1 MRMRAEPR
9 RVEILVDGPHGRQ
22 RLPFARE
29 LLLVGRDRG
38 CDVRLEDRTV
48 SRRHAALRLG
58 DDGVYAEDLS
68 THGTFVGGARLDGEV
83 AVPFGAALAMGV
95 FSLRVIERDGEATP
109 VPESMPAATLA
120 PAASAPRVTIEREPT
135 IPFVTHHLAAFLP
148 EEPAML
154 PPPPEPSP
162 PEPPAPMP
170 ASTVTSDVSEH
181 HVSDELAD
189 TSRWLRDTLLDSLD
203 LRRLTPKELEGPE
216 LRLRVETTLDRL
228 IDDHARR
235 IGPTLARPRLR
246 KLILDEVLGL
256 GPLEDFLKDATVAEV
271 MVIDRDTI
279 YIERRG
285 RIELTGAR
293 FTSDDALRS
302 AIERIV
308 TPLGRRIDE
317 STPMVDARL
326 KDGSRVNAIIPP
338 LALKG
343 PCVTIRKF
351 PSSRLRMDDLLSFGS
366 LDARMARFL
375 ERSVIA
381 RRNIVV
387 SGGTGSGKTTLLN
400 VLSGA
405 IPRAERIITIED
417 AAELTLSQPHVVTLE
432 TRPRNMEG
440 KGEYTIRDLVRNA
453 LRMRP
458 DRIIVGEC
466 RGGEAL
472 DMLQAMNTGHDGSLT
487 TIHANS
493 AAEAVARM
501 ETLVLMAGL
510 ELPARAIREQIAASI
525 HVIVQQA
532 RFSDG
537 SRRITD
543 VSEVIG
549 IQDDGSI
556 RTEPIFEFVRA
567 PNGADGSVHGE
578 YRATGYMPSYVEEFV
593 TLGLVRDGKF
603 L

>member
-1 MRMRAEPR
+1 
-9 RVEILVDGPHGRQ
+9 
-22 RLPFARE
+22 
-29 LLLVGRDRG
+29 
-38 CDVRLEDRTV
+38 VRLEDRTV

-58 DDGVYAEDLS
+58 DGGVLAEDLS
-68 THGTFVGGARLDGEV
+68 TNGTFVGGERIDGEV
-83 AVPFGAALAMGV
+83 TVPFGAALAMGV
-95 FSLRVIERDGEATP
+95 FSLRVIDRDGEVTP
-109 VPESMPAATLA
+109 VPGEPPRAAPVAMPA
-120 PAASAPRVTIEREPT
+120 PRIRIEREPT
-135 IPFVTHHLAAFLP
+135 IPFSTRTLASLP
-148 EEPAML
+148 PLAEPVQPEPVAEPTLL
-154 PPPPEPSP
+154 PPPPAAA
-162 PEPPAPMP
+162 PA
-170 ASTVTSDVSEH
+170 ASEH
-181 HVSDELAD
+181 AISDELAD
-189 TSRWLRDTLLDSLD
+189 TSRWLRDILLDSLD
-203 LRRLTPKELEGPE
+203 LRRLSTKELEGPE

-228 IDDHARR
+228 VDDHARR
-235 IGPTLARPRLR
+235 ISPSLARPRLR

-351 PSSRLRMDDLLSFGS
+351 PTNRLKMEDLLGFGS
-366 LDARMARFL
+366 LDERMARFL
-375 ERSVIA
+375 ERSVVA
-381 RRNIVV
+381 RRNLVV

-400 VLSGA
+400 VLSSA

-567 PNGADGSVHGE
+567 PNGADGSVRGE

>member
-1 MRMRAEPR
+1 MQPAEAR
-9 RVEILVDGPHGRQ
+9 RVEILVDGPQGRL
-22 RLPFARE
+22 RLPFSRE

-58 DDGVYAEDLS
+58 DDAVYAEDLS
-68 THGTFVGGARLDGEV
+68 TNGTFVGGERLQGEV

-95 FSLRVIERDGEATP
+95 FSVRVVERDGEETP
-109 VPESMPAATLA
+109 TQAPPVVEPA
-120 PAASAPRVTIEREPT
+120 APRVVEREET
-135 IPFVTHHLAAFLP
+135 IPFVTHKLASLLP
-148 EEPAML
+148 L
-154 PPPPEPSP
+154 V
-162 PEPPAPMP
+162 EPPAAPLLEP
-170 ASTVTSDVSEH
+170 APLDPH
-181 HVSDELAD
+181 AVSDELAT
-189 TSRWLRDTLLDSLD
+189 TSRWLRDTLLESLD
-203 LRRLTPKELEGPE
+203 LRRLTPAELEGPE
-216 LRLRVETTLDRL
+216 LRLRVETMLDRL

-235 IGPTLARPRLR
+235 IGPSLPRPRLR

-351 PSSRLRMDDLLSFGS
+351 PSSRLRMEDLLQFGS
-366 LDARMARFL
+366 VDARMARFL
-375 ERSVIA
+375 ERSVVA

-400 VLSGA
+400 VLSSA

-543 VSEVIG
+543 ISEVIG

-567 PNGADGSVHGE
+567 PNAADGAVRGDF
-578 YRATGYMPSYVEEFV
+578 RATGYMPSYVEDFV

>member
-1 MRMRAEPR
+1 MQVRAEPR
-9 RVEILVDGPHGRQ
+9 RIEILVDGPSGRV
-22 RLPFARE
+22 RLPFSRE
-29 LLLVGRDRG
+29 LVLVGRDRL

-58 DDGVYAEDLS
+58 DEGVFAEDLS
-68 THGTFVGGARLDGEV
+68 TNGTFVGGERLDGEV

-95 FSLRVIERDGEATP
+95 FSVRVIEHEGEPTP
-109 VPESMPAATLA
+109 VPVA
-120 PAASAPRVTIEREPT
+120 VEREAT
-135 IPFVTHHLAAFLP
+135 IPFVTHKLESLP
-148 EEPAML
+148 AVEERPAETVV
-154 PPPPEPSP
+154 PDPEPSP
-162 PEPPAPMP
+162 FAV
-170 ASTVTSDVSEH
+170 SSD
-181 HVSDELAD
+181 LAE

-228 IDDHARR
+228 VDDHARR
-235 IGPTLARPRLR
+235 ISPSLPRPRLR

-351 PSSRLRMDDLLSFGS
+351 PASRLRMDDLLSFGS
-366 LDARMARFL
+366 LDERMARFL
-375 ERSVIA
+375 ERSVVA
-381 RRNIVV
+381 RKNLVV

-400 VLSGA
+400 VLSSA
-405 IPRAERIITIED
+405 IPRVERIITIED
-417 AAELTLSQPHVVTLE
+417 AAELTLGQPHVVTLE

-567 PNGADGSVHGE
+567 PNQADGGVVGE
-578 YRATGYMPSYVEEFV
+578 YRATGYMPSYVEDFV

>member
-1 MRMRAEPR
+1 MQLGAEPR
-9 RVEILVDGPHGRQ
+9 RIEILVDGPHGRV

-58 DDGVYAEDLS
+58 DEGVFAEDLS
-68 THGTFVGGARLDGEV
+68 THGTFVGGARLEGEV

-95 FSLRVIERDGEATP
+95 FSLRVIEHEGEPTP
-109 VPESMPAATLA
+109 LPAVEPAPLA
-120 PAASAPRVTIEREPT
+120 PIEREAT
-135 IPFVTHHLAAFLP
+135 IPFVTHKLASLP
-148 EEPAML
+148 PVAEAAVEPAVV
-154 PPPPEPSP
+154 PADE
-162 PEPPAPMP
+162 PAP
-170 ASTVTSDVSEH
+170 VSEH
-181 HVSDELAD
+181 AVSDDLAD

-228 IDDHARR
+228 MDDHARR
-235 IGPTLARPRLR
+235 IAPSLPRPRLR

-256 GPLEDFLKDATVAEV
+256 GPLEDFLRDATVAEV

-317 STPMVDARL
+317 STPMVDARM

-351 PSSRLRMDDLLSFGS
+351 PINRLRMADLLTYGS
-366 LDARMARFL
+366 LDERMARFL

-381 RRNIVV
+381 RRNVVV

-400 VLSGA
+400 VLSSA

-417 AAELTLSQPHVVTLE
+417 AAELTLGQPHVVTLE

-567 PNGADGSVHGE
+567 PNAPDGSVVGE

-593 TLGLVRDGKF
+593 TLGLVKDGKY

>member
-1 MRMRAEPR
+1 MELRAEPR
-9 RVEILVDGPHGRQ
+9 QVEILVDGPEGRV
-22 RLPFARE
+22 RLPFARDVV
-29 LLLVGRDRG
+29 LVGRDRL
-38 CDVRLEDRTV
+38 CDIRLEDRTV

-58 DDGVYAEDLS
+58 DGGVLAEDLS
-68 THGTFVGGARLDGEV
+68 TNGTFVAGERIDGEV

-95 FSLRVIERDGEATP
+95 FSLRVFELDGDNTP
-109 VPESMPAATLA
+109 VPGAPEPPRAMPAPRALA
-120 PAASAPRVTIEREPT
+120 APRTLIDREPT
-135 IPFVTHHLAAFLP
+135 IPFSTRTLASLP
-148 EEPAML
+148 LFELASAPLPTEEPTLL
-154 PPPPEPSP
+154 PPPPEL
-162 PEPPAPMP
+162 APT
-170 ASTVTSDVSEH
+170 ASEH
-181 HVSDELAD
+181 AVSDELAD
-189 TSRWLRDTLLDSLD
+189 TSRWLRDLLLDSLD
-203 LRRLTPKELEGPE
+203 LRRLSTKELEGPE

-228 IDDHARR
+228 VDDHARR
-235 IGPTLARPRLR
+235 IAPSLPRPRLR

-256 GPLEDFLKDATVAEV
+256 GPLEDFLKDGTVAEV

-351 PSSRLRMDDLLSFGS
+351 PTSRLQMSDLLGFGS
-366 LDARMARFL
+366 LDERMARFL
-375 ERSVIA
+375 ERSVVA
-381 RRNIVV
+381 RRNLVV

-400 VLSGA
+400 VLSSA

-417 AAELTLSQPHVVTLE
+417 AAELTLCQPHVVTLE

-556 RTEPIFEFVRA
+556 RTERIFEFVRA